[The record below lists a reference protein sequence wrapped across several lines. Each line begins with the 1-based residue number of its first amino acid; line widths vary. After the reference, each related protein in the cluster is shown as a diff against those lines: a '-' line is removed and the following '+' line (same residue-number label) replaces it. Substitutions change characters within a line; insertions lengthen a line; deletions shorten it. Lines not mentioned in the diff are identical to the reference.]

1 MAIFP
6 TFFLGNIGQENV
18 FYDILE
24 QKNDFLDYKDKKFK
38 KSKNSHFLKGVN
50 PLFWFKNGHF
60 FNFFSLGD
68 IGQENV
74 FYNILEGKN
83 ASLGYEKRSLKS
95 RKIDIFP
102 KRLTHRFGP
111 KMAIFQLFFL
121 GNIGQKNVFY
131 DILEGK
137 NASLGYEKRKFKKSK
152 TLHFSKGVNP
162 RFWSNNGHISNFIF
176 IGNIGQENVF
186 YDILERKNA
195 FLGYKTKKFKKSKK
209 IDIFPKGLTL
219 GFGIKNGMF
228 RNFFLRKMGQ
238 ENVFLRYSSKKKRL
252 SRL

>member
-1 MAIFP
+1 MLRKWPFFQL
-6 TFFLGNIGQENV
+6 FFLDNIGQENV

-50 PLFWFKNGHF
+50 PSFWSKNGHF
-60 FNFFSLGD
+60 FNF
-68 IGQENV
+68 
-74 FYNILEGKN
+74 
-83 ASLGYEKRSLKS
+83 
-95 RKIDIFP
+95 
-102 KRLTHRFGP
+102 
-111 KMAIFQLFFL
+111 FFL

-137 NASLGYEKRKFKKSK
+137 NASLGYEKSKFKKSK

-186 YDILERKNA
+186 YDILEE
-195 FLGYKTKKFKKSKK
+195 KTPF
-209 IDIFPKGLTL
+209 
-219 GFGIKNGMF
+219 
-228 RNFFLRKMGQ
+228 
-238 ENVFLRYSSKKKRL
+238 
-252 SRL
+252 

>member
-1 MAIFP
+1 MVQKWPFSN
-6 TFFLGNIGQENV
+6 FFL
-18 FYDILE
+18 
-24 QKNDFLDYKDKKFK
+24 
-38 KSKNSHFLKGVN
+38 
-50 PLFWFKNGHF
+50 
-60 FNFFSLGD
+60 
-68 IGQENV
+68 
-74 FYNILEGKN
+74 
-83 ASLGYEKRSLKS
+83 
-95 RKIDIFP
+95 
-102 KRLTHRFGP
+102 
-111 KMAIFQLFFL
+111 L

-186 YDILERKNA
+186 YDILEGKNA

-219 GFGIKNGMF
+219 GFGIKKWHVSKFFFKKNGPGKCLF
-228 RNFFLRKMGQ
+228 TIF
-238 ENVFLRYSSKKKRL
+238 
-252 SRL
+252 